1 MQISRLEISNFV
13 GISEL
18 KIDLGKVNSLSGRC
32 GAGKTSVI
40 EAIEKGF
47 SNKNQR
53 VEVVRHGA
61 SNATIFI
68 KTDTGL
74 EIDRRIR
81 STKSDYLR
89 VRKSGEA
96 VPSTEKYLKQFLSG
110 EIFRPLE
117 FCSKSPNEQAKIILN
132 LLEIPWSL
140 DDISTWFG
148 EIPDEINYD
157 EHILQVIHQIVR
169 KYFNERETIN
179 REILTIRSQVEGYK
193 NELPQNFDGDEW
205 RSKKIADYYKVV
217 TDADA
222 LNQLIAATKS
232 SIEGHEGRLAI
243 IKAESETQQQS
254 KANEMAAKRN
264 DIETLRQDLRHNIT
278 LADNDIAK
286 LGERLVQ
293 SDKEL
298 DKELELEIQ
307 KLKEAYTS
315 KKAEAR
321 ENIQAQ
327 VKAMERQA
335 MDFHKNLHGLDV
347 EFDSLGELERTT
359 LAAISEK
366 TDEKIQAELNAAQE
380 TQDFL
385 KKNAPVDVEPL
396 RKAADEVAHMQ
407 SYLRD
412 FDLMTS
418 MIKDK
423 LAPRE
428 ERSSV
433 LTARIEKGRKLPQE
447 LLKIAAVPVP
457 GLSVDSDGLIRI
469 GQTLIDGLSEG
480 EQLELAFR
488 VAKAQAS
495 ELKLI
500 CLDGWSKLNPAA
512 RAWIEKEIA
521 TDEFQYIVT
530 TTEDGDLA
538 INISDGPGVLK

>member
-157 EHILQVIHQIVR
+157 EHILQVIHQIVGH
-169 KYFNERETIN
+169 YF
-179 REILTIRSQVEGYK
+179 SEGYK
-193 NELPQNFDGDEW
+193 NELPQNFDGNEW

-243 IKAESETQQQS
+243 IKAESEMQQQS

-321 ENIQAQ
+321 ETIQAQ
-327 VKAMERQA
+327 VNAMERQA
-335 MDFHKNLHGLDV
+335 MDFHKKLHGLDV

-366 TDEKIQAELNAAQE
+366 ADEKIQAELNAAQE

-385 KKNAPVDVEPL
+385 KENAPVDVEPL

-500 CLDGWSKLNPAA
+500 CLDGWNKLNPAA

-538 INISDGPGVLK
+538 ITISEGPGVLK